1 MASTHRY
8 LIQPLA
14 GEIPM
19 KIKRIIIGEK
29 TSTKPVL
36 RQVYDIAKK
45 DVWTTTGCNLR
56 NILLLTDL
64 TKVEDLDSNIINSI
78 KYQEIREE
86 DMWRVNLIKELLD
99 MKHGKLDPPE
109 GWTQEDLDNVLN
121 FTCTQ

>member
-1 MASTHRY
+1 
-8 LIQPLA
+8 
-14 GEIPM
+14 M